1 MKGCERDPRKEQVT
15 MEHRSERDSVFKQ
28 RKENILL
35 QNFQSNLSLSEAQS
49 SP

>member
-1 MKGCERDPRKEQVT
+1 V
-15 MEHRSERDSVFKQ
+15 SETLFLNKQ

-35 QNFQSNLSLSEAQS
+35 QKFQSNLSLSEAQS